1 MHLQRNVRW
10 GSGVGIF
17 ALTCLMAACANSPS
31 DDLARAQTELIRLEK
46 QGAMAYLPK
55 QIAIARENIKIAKEF
70 IQRNRFEL
78 ANGPLVM
85 ARTIL
90 DSCAA
95 ALVIMR
101 SSAKSNSEAQYTG
114 LEAGLDSL
122 TVLLSEMPRKSYLD
136 QNRYDLYSLKLK
148 EMRQQAI
155 SVRESMDSKDYLAA
169 LEKGKHIER
178 HLRKSLAIV
187 RDNSSAPAVA
197 VSSNELK

>member
-10 GSGVGIF
+10 GGGVGIF
-17 ALTCLMAACANSPS
+17 VITCLLSACANSPS

-46 QGAMAYLPK
+46 QGATAYLPK
-55 QIAIARENIKIAKEF
+55 QIATAKENLKIAKEF

-95 ALVIMR
+95 ALVVMR
-101 SSAKSNSEAQYTG
+101 SSAKSNCEAQYVG

-122 TVLLSEMPRKSYLD
+122 TVLLAEMPRKSYLD
-136 QNRYDLYSLKLK
+136 QNLYDLHALKLK
-148 EMRQQAI
+148 EMRRQAI
-155 SVRESMDSKDYLAA
+155 AVSESIGQKDYLAA

-178 HLRKSLAIV
+178 HLRKSLAAV
-187 RDNSSAPAVA
+187 RDNFHEPVVA

>member
-1 MHLQRNVRW
+1 MHLQRNRRW

-31 DDLARAQTELIRLEK
+31 DDLARVQTELIRLEK

-55 QIAIARENIKIAKEF
+55 QIATARENIKIAKEF

-95 ALVIMR
+95 ALLVMR
-101 SSAKSNSEAQYTG
+101 SSAKSNCEAQYTG

-122 TVLLSEMPRKSYLD
+122 TALLSEMPRKSYLD

-148 EMRQQAI
+148 EMRQQAL
-155 SVRESMDSKDYLAA
+155 SVRESMDKKDYLAA

-178 HLRKSLAIV
+178 HLRKSLASV
-187 RDNSSAPAVA
+187 RDNSQAPVVA

>member
-1 MHLQRNVRW
+1 MHLQRNGRW

-46 QGAMAYLPK
+46 QGAIAYLPK
-55 QIAIARENIKIAKEF
+55 QIATARENIKLAQQF

-78 ANGPLVM
+78 ANGPLLM

-95 ALVIMR
+95 ALLVMR
-101 SSAKSNSEAQYTG
+101 SSAKSNCEEQYARLQT
-114 LEAGLDSL
+114 GLDSL
-122 TVLLSEMPRKSYLD
+122 ALLLKDMPRKSYLD

-155 SVRESMDSKDYLAA
+155 AVSKGIEQKDYLAA
-169 LEKGKHIER
+169 LENGKHIER
-178 HLRKSLAIV
+178 HLRKSLTAV
-187 RDNSSAPAVA
+187 RDNSQAPVVA